1 MTVYYQQITVNLS
14 MNTDMFKTILSVL
27 MGIVGYHY
35 FIHMEKNH
43 LDIGIINL
51 SRVEQESKSY
61 TTIRKFLDN
70 EHKKIKDS
78 VLQLEEAQRQ
88 FYEQLKQAESQNN
101 PSVVQMRQEFNKKN
115 QEIENYI
122 QNEKERLRILF
133 KNKQD
138 QLDKK
143 ITQFI
148 DRIVKKYNLSLLVNS
163 NIDDEHKIVIYG
175 QQSMNYTDIFIKMLD
190 DEH

>member
-1 MTVYYQQITVNLS
+1 MTIYYQQITVNLS
-14 MNTDMFKTILSVL
+14 MNTAMFKTILSVL

-43 LDIGIINL
+43 LDVGIINL
-51 SRVEQESKSY
+51 SRVEQKSKSY

-78 VLQLEEAQRQ
+78 VLQLEDAQRQ
-88 FYEQLKQAESQNN
+88 FYERLKQAESQNN
-101 PSVVQMRQEFNKKN
+101 PSAVQMRQAFNKKN
-115 QEIENYI
+115 QDIENYI

-138 QLDKK
+138 ELDKK
-143 ITQFI
+143 ITQSI

-175 QQSMNYTDIFIKMLD
+175 QKSMNYTDVFIKILD
-190 DEH
+190 D